1 MLKRRKRE
9 KSLVKSLMLRLSRAF
24 HQQIIACAEGG
35 YPHEVCGFLLGKLER
50 NGDQTVTKTVGAV
63 LPLEN
68 RAETK
73 ENRFVLSPTD
83 VYRADK
89 TARVSGQSVIGV
101 FHSHPDVP
109 ANPSKTDRKFAW
121 AEFSYLIVPVYNGR
135 AGEAI
140 SWVLSPDES
149 GPFVS
154 EYLSL
159 E

>member
-9 KSLVKSLMLRLSRAF
+9 KSFAKSLMLRLPRAF
-24 HQQIIACAEGG
+24 HEQILAHAKSG
-35 YPHEVCGFLLGKLER
+35 YPHEVCGFLLGRLER
-50 NGDQTVTKTVGAV
+50 NGDGTVTKTVGAV

-68 RAETK
+68 HAETK
-73 ENRFVLSPTD
+73 ENRFALSPSD

-89 TARVSGQSVIGV
+89 TARASGQSVIGV

-109 ANPSKTDRKFAW
+109 ANPSETDRKCAW
-121 AEFSYLIVPVYNGR
+121 AEFSYVIVPVYGGR
-135 AGEAI
+135 AGAAN
-140 SWVLSPDES
+140 SWVLLPDEN

-154 EYLSL
+154 ETLSL